1 MDSIQISRPLRK
13 PSSWGM
19 LFKGKIGEDSVI
31 LKVMHADPRDKFDY
45 HEASFDEGCVKG
57 KIESEQECTEI
68 ASTLGIGPA
77 YYDGGIWKSS
87 NMKRIPEK
95 YRKDLQ
101 KIVDQDTTTCAG
113 YIIVR
118 DISDSFAFNYLRGR
132 LPRAKCNDE
141 CKESLCMELTFHLMV
156 LHMNSILHCD
166 AQFENIRMSK
176 DTTETFII
184 DFGEARR
191 LNGRTV
197 SMMDEIKVLEGNQ
210 PNYKFNSANSLPHYF
225 KAKYNDKKW
234 LKKFKRKYTNAKFL
248 EKRFPPVEGLTDV
261 NTETFKVWL
270 EYEIRSMEEDLS
282 ELFSGLKIRGLKF

>member
-1 MDSIQISRPLRK
+1 MDRIKISKPLRK

-19 LFKGKIGEDSVI
+19 LFKGTIDKDNVI

-45 HEASFDEGCVKG
+45 HDASFNEGCVKG

-68 ASTLGIGPA
+68 ASTLGIGPK
-77 YYDGGIWKSS
+77 YYDGGIWSS
-87 NMKRIPEK
+87 AYMERIPEK

-118 DISDSFAFNYLRGR
+118 DISDSYSFTYLRGR
-132 LPRAKCNDE
+132 LPRAQCSDI
-141 CKESLCMELTFHLMV
+141 CKEKLCMELTFHLMV

-176 DTTETFII
+176 NKKETFII

-210 PNYKFNSANSLPHYF
+210 PDYKFNSANSLPHYF
-225 KAKYNDKKW
+225 KAKYNDKEW
-234 LKKFKRKYTNAKFL
+234 LKKFKRKYTSDKFL
-248 EKRFPPVEGLTDV
+248 KKRFPPVEGLTDV
-261 NTETFKVWL
+261 NAQTFKVWL
-270 EYEIRSMEEDLS
+270 EYEIESMEDDLS
-282 ELFSGLKIRGLKF
+282 ELFSGLKF

>member
-1 MDSIQISRPLRK
+1 MDSIQISKPLRK

-19 LFKGKIGEDSVI
+19 LFKGKIGADSVI

-57 KIESEQECTEI
+57 KIESEQGCTEI
-68 ASTLGIGPA
+68 ASTLGIGPT
-77 YYDGGIWKSS
+77 YYDGGIWKPAY
-87 NMKRIPEK
+87 MDRIPKK

-101 KIVDQDTTTCAG
+101 KIVDQDTTACAG

-118 DISDSFAFNYLRGR
+118 DISDSYSFTYLRGR
-132 LPRAKCNDE
+132 LPKAQCSDV
-141 CKESLCMELTFHLMV
+141 CKEKLCMELTFHLMV

-176 DTTETFII
+176 NAKETFII

-191 LNGRTV
+191 LQRTV

-210 PNYKFNSANSLPHYF
+210 PNYKFGSVNSLPHYF
-225 KAKYNDKKW
+225 MAKYKDKRWLRKFNKKYTDDKF
-234 LKKFKRKYTNAKFL
+234 LKK
-248 EKRFPPVEGLTDV
+248 RFSPVEGLADV
-261 NTETFKVWL
+261 NAKTFKVWL
-270 EYEIRSMEEDLS
+270 EYEIQSMEEDLS
-282 ELFSGLKIRGLKF
+282 ELRGGLKIRGLKF